1 MNDSVGPSTN
11 PLNQL
16 YPGIYAVSCT
26 NGSGYMYWVEAG
38 GLYNAAREAAEKAH
52 QEWAWEA
59 TWPLTFTVTRPD
71 GKIFEV
77 EVERETRPEF
87 HVSSCEEKTW
97 PATSPNSQ

>member
-1 MNDSVGPSTN
+1 MGDLVGPSTN

-16 YPGIYAVSCT
+16 VPGIYAVSCT

-38 GLYNAAREAAEKAH
+38 GLYNATREAAEKAH
-52 QEWAWEA
+52 REWAWEA

>member
-11 PLNQL
+11 HLNQL

-38 GLYNAAREAAEKAH
+38 GIYSAAREAADKAH
-52 QEWAWEA
+52 REWAWEA
-59 TWPLTFTVTRPD
+59 TWPLNFTVTRPD

-87 HVSSCEEKTW
+87 HVSSCKEKT
-97 PATSPNSQ
+97 

>member
-59 TWPLTFTVTRPD
+59 TWPLTFTITRPD
-71 GKIFEV
+71 GKVFEV

-87 HVSSCEEKTW
+87 HVSSCEEKT
-97 PATSPNSQ
+97 